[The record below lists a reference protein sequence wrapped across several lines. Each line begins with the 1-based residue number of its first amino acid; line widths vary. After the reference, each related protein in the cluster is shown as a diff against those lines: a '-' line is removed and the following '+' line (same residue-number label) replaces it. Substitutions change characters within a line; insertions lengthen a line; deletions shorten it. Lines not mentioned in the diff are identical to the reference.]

1 MDINEEK
8 KKREVSE
15 KAKAAAPTDDYIVR
29 AMAGNGSIRAF
40 AATTRNLVEYA
51 RNVHNTSPV
60 VTAALGRLLTAGG
73 MMGAMMK
80 GQDDLLTLQIQ
91 CDGPIGGLCVTADS
105 QANVKGYANRTD
117 LIMPPNYLGKLDVGA
132 ALNQGTLTVIRDLG
146 LKEPYSGQVPLTTG
160 EIGDDLTYYFAYSE
174 QIPSAVGLGVLMNR
188 DNTVAQAGGFI
199 LQLMP
204 FADEKVID
212 RLEENVNA
220 ITSVTDLLEQ
230 GMTPEEILD
239 YALTGLGPV
248 EITDRIPTAFKCNC
262 SRERVTKALI
272 TMGKKELRSLIGEG
286 KDVELNCQFCNSH
299 YVFSPEE
306 LEEIYRQL

>member
-1 MDINEEK
+1 MEGN
-8 KKREVSE
+8 
-15 KAKAAAPTDDYIVR
+15 DYIVR
-29 AMAGNGSIRAF
+29 AMAGDGSIRAF
-40 AATTRNLVEYA
+40 AATTRNLVEHA
-51 RNVHNTSPV
+51 RRVHGTSPV
-60 VTAALGRLLTAGG
+60 ATAALGRLLTAGG

-80 GQDDLLTLQIQ
+80 GEDDLLTIQIA

-105 QANVKGYANRTD
+105 SANVKGYVNNGNI
-117 LIMPPNYLGKLDVGA
+117 IMPPNYLGKLDVGA
-132 ALNQGTLTVIRDLG
+132 AINQGTLTVIKDLG

-174 QIPSAVGLGVLMNR
+174 QVPSAVGLGVLMNR

-239 YALTGLGPV
+239 YALTGIGGLT
-248 EITDRIPTAFKCNC
+248 ITDRIPTRFHCNC
-262 SRERVTKALI
+262 SRERVSKALI
-272 TMGKKELRSLIGEG
+272 TMGKKELRDMIRDG
-286 KDVELNCQFCNSH
+286 KDVELKCHFCNSA
-299 YVFSPEE
+299 YVFTPAQLEE
-306 LEEIYRQL
+306 LYRTL